1 MENKEL
7 TIFEGNTKNMYCS
20 KKIENEEDKKQM
32 FNALEKCDIKLNDIV
47 GEIITIKDI
56 YIEENE
62 IIDKETGEIK
72 NKYRTILFDENGKTY
87 VTGAYGIYNVLK
99 KLVNIYGTPEFWG
112 ENGIKVKVIK
122 KDIGNGRQSLT
133 LQLI

>member
-1 MENKEL
+1 MEIKKL

-87 VTGAYGIYNVLK
+87 VTGSYGIYNVLK
-99 KLVNIYGTPEFWG
+99 KLVTIYGTPDFWG
-112 ENGIKVKVIK
+112 ENGKKAKVIK

>member
-47 GEIITIKDI
+47 GEIINIKDI

-87 VTGAYGIYNVLK
+87 VTAAYGIFNVLK
-99 KLVNIYGTPEFWG
+99 KLVSVYGEPRFWG
-112 ENGIKVKVIK
+112 ENGIKAKVIK

>member
-47 GEIITIKDI
+47 GEIIIIKDI

-99 KLVNIYGTPEFWG
+99 KLVNIYGTTEFWG